1 VQLKPKYFTHTGG
14 SAVFQDWADGAGAL
28 GDGYSYIGQ
37 WNPDVEGGKELFD
50 DFLAVTGQKLTGFN
64 AQGIQVVY
72 VIADALERAASTDP
86 AKIRDALA
94 ATNMTKADPRLI
106 LPSDFIKF
114 DETGQN
120 IGLRNIMVQWFG
132 DQKFT
137 TFPKEVATRTPVVP
151 FDYFKS

>member
-1 VQLKPKYFTHTGG
+1 
-14 SAVFQDWADGAGAL
+14 
-28 GDGYSYIGQ
+28 
-37 WNPDVEGGKELFD
+37 VEGGMELYN

-64 AQGIQVVY
+64 AQGLQVVY

-86 AKIRDALA
+86 AKIREALA

-106 LPSDFIKF
+106 LPSDFIAF

-120 IGLRNIMVQWFG
+120 VGLRNIMVQWFG
-132 DQKFT
+132 NEKYT
-137 TFPKEVATRTPVVP
+137 TFPSEVATRAPVVP